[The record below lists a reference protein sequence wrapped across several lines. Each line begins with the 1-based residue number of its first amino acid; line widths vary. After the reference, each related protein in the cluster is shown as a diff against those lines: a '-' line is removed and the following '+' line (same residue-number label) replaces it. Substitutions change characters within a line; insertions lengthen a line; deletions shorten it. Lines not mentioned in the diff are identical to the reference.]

1 MAGFFKD
8 NPAVTADAYTQ
19 DALTSKNEAEAAK
32 VAAEAAKVAAEAAK
46 LAAETAEANAETAE
60 ANAETAE
67 ANAETAANGISADAA
82 TATTKAAEAAASA
95 TNAAGSATT
104 ASTKA
109 GEAATSATNAA
120 GSATSATTSAATAT
134 TQAGNASASATS
146 ASSSASSATAS
157 QSAAETAK
165 TAAEAAKSAAETAET
180 NAASSQSAAATS
192 ASNAATSATNAAS
205 SATSANTA
213 KTAAEAAKTAAET
226 AETNAETAETNAET
240 AETNAAASASAAST
254 SASNAATSATSASN
268 SATAA
273 SASESNVS
281 SSATAAATSAT
292 NAATSASNAASSATS
307 ASNSAATATTQ
318 ASTSTT
324 QATNSASSATA
335 ASNSASSA
343 ASAQT
348 AAESARDSALAALDS
363 FDDRYLGTKSSAPS
377 QDNDGNA
384 LVSGAL
390 YFDTNSNAMKVYDGS
405 QWLNAYASLSGAL
418 IANQNLSDLN
428 NASTARTNLGLGT
441 AATTAASDYA
451 TAAQADQTVS
461 LTGAGAT
468 TISGSYPNF
477 TITSTDTNTDTN
489 TTYSAGSGLSLS
501 GTTFSNTAP
510 DQTVS
515 LTGSGATSVSGTY
528 PNFTVSST
536 DTNTTYS
543 VGDGGLTQNNFTTT
557 LKNKLDGIEASADVT
572 DTANVVSALTAG
584 TNITI
589 GANGTIS
596 ASGGGVD
603 GISSAATSNA
613 MHIDSSGR
621 IGFGTTNPSAWY
633 YDDFVFT
640 SGNAATSI
648 TIAGTNATGGESQI
662 MFSDGSGSGSSS
674 YTGFIKY
681 GHNVSAGGSGPSL
694 TTDWMALGVNAQQRV
709 RIDNAGNV
717 GIGNDYSPSEKL
729 DVNGTVRA
737 TNYKIGSDQGTDG
750 QVLTSTGSGV
760 AWEAPAGPTGFS
772 STGDDVTISADADN
786 NAGNSAIKFE
796 IDGSEFARFS
806 TQWDDGLIFGSTSI
820 PTNGSIGGSE
830 LTLLRDGAY
839 GVVSISNAEPN
850 AVFGK
855 PSSQNDVIHIK
866 SGTTDVGAIGII
878 KDNTLTNRG
887 MYLRGG
893 VNTETVIR
901 LEASTQA
908 LTPATQS
915 GADYAAR
922 SSNSTDLGLSDAR
935 WKDFYLGNDIS
946 HRDSSGTA
954 RTLYDRST
962 DTLGNSST
970 NVTAAT
976 VDGTNFKVN
985 GGQGSSGQVLTS
997 SGSGVSWATPA
1008 AGGVTSFNVGGNQ
1021 SGRYYSGLIDNTSAS
1036 NFTLST
1042 TPYYLPF
1049 IVYEDCTIDELSVVL
1064 NGGTGNSGD
1073 VAQIAVY
1080 GPVPA
1085 NLGSTPHIVTSSTF
1099 AVDSGYGKTVAI
1111 TATSFSAG
1119 IYLYSLVANTSS
1131 LVVRAQANNG
1141 KHINY
1146 MVGTGN
1152 ASFPGG
1158 LYAAEWSGNTANTWP
1173 HSFPS
1178 SVSPSQMNHFSG
1190 NVPQFKYGVQ

>member
-82 TATTKAAEAAASA
+82 TATTKAGEAAASA

-134 TQAGNASASATS
+134 TQAGNASASATA
-146 ASSSASSATAS
+146 ASSSASSAAS
-157 QSAAETAK
+157 AQSAAEAAK
-165 TAAEAAKSAAETAET
+165 TAAETAESNAATSET

-192 ASNAATSATNAAS
+192 ASNAAS
-205 SATSANTA
+205 SAA
-213 KTAAEAAKTAAET
+213 
-226 AETNAETAETNAET
+226 
-240 AETNAAASASAAST
+240 
-254 SASNAATSATSASN
+254 
-268 SATAA
+268 
-273 SASESNVS
+273 
-281 SSATAAATSAT
+281 
-292 NAATSASNAASSATS
+292 S

-318 ASTSTT
+318 ASTSAT

-405 QWLNAYASLSGAL
+405 NWLNAYASLSGAL

-428 NASTARTNLGLGT
+428 NAATARTNLGLGT

-451 TAAQADQTVS
+451 TAAQA
-461 LTGAGAT
+461 
-468 TISGSYPNF
+468 
-477 TITSTDTNTDTN
+477 
-489 TTYSAGSGLSLS
+489 
-501 GTTFSNTAP
+501 

-603 GISSAATSNA
+603 GISSAATGNA

-621 IGFGTTNPSAWY
+621 IGFGTNNPSAWY

-640 SGNAATSI
+640 SGNAGTSI

-662 MFSDGSGSGSSS
+662 MFSDGSSGSSS

-681 GHNVSAGGSGPSL
+681 GHNTSAGGSGPSL
-694 TTDWMALGVNAQQRV
+694 TTDWMAFGTNQTQRLRV
-709 RIDNAGNV
+709 DNAGNV
-717 GIGNDYSPSEKL
+717 GIGNNYSPSEKL

-737 TNYKIGSDQGTDG
+737 TNYKIGSDQGNDG
-750 QVLTSTGSGV
+750 DVLTSTGSGV

-786 NAGNSAIKFE
+786 NASNSAIKFE

-830 LTLLRDGAY
+830 LTLLRDGSY
-839 GVVSISNAEPN
+839 GVASISNSAPN

-855 PSSQNDVIHIK
+855 PSSQGSVIEIK
-866 SGTTDVGAIGII
+866 TNTVSAGEIGITY
-878 KDNTLTNRG
+878 DNTLTNRG
-887 MYLRGG
+887 MYLQGG
-893 VNTETVIR
+893 SNTETVLR
-901 LEASTQA
+901 LEGTEQA
-908 LTPATQS
+908 ITPGS
-915 GADYAAR
+915 GWNRAR

-997 SGSGVSWATPA
+997 SGSGVSWASPA

-1021 SGRYYSGLIDNTSAS
+1021 SGRYYTGLIDNTSAS

-1049 IVYEDCTIDELSVVL
+1049 IVYEDCTIDELTVIL

-1099 AVDSGYGKTVAI
+1099 AVDSGYGKKRGDHCNK
-1111 TATSFSAG
+1111 FQRR
-1119 IYLYSLVANTSS
+1119 YLPVFISC
-1131 LVVRAQANNG
+1131 
-1141 KHINY
+1141 KHIKSCC
-1146 MVGTGN
+1146 TG
-1152 ASFPGG
+1152 ASQQRKTYQLHDRHRQLQLPRRLVRGAMG
-1158 LYAAEWSGNTANTWP
+1158 WK
-1173 HSFPS
+1173 HSEHMA
-1178 SVSPSQMNHFSG
+1178 SQLPLQRQPISE
-1190 NVPQFKYGVQ
+1190 